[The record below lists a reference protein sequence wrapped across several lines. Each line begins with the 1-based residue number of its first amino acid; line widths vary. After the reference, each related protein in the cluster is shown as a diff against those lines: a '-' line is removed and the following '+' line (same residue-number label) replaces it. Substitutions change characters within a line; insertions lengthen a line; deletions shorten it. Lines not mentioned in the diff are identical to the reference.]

1 VESGGASTFPERS
14 INAER
19 TVWQAGAMYTPV
31 SHEPPEPM
39 RREGCTSD
47 NWTKGP
53 WNRWGFSHV
62 RELAHTARISRGDGP
77 VWEFPRRPAPLD
89 DLIVPHSSGDFALV
103 EALRATYTDAFV
115 VLHNG
120 ELVWEWYEQHVRPD
134 RPHLIMSVSKSLT
147 STLIG
152 ALVGEGLVAVDGRVE
167 HYVPA
172 LRGTAWEGAT
182 VQHLLDMSAG
192 VKFDESDYDNP
203 ESDGILIEEVSGYR
217 PRRRDGLPADT
228 AAWISGL
235 QPQGTHG
242 DRFEYRSII
251 TDVLGWV
258 AEEVTGQRFADAFSQ
273 RIWSRIGAEHDADVI
288 VDAVGFPAVEG
299 GICVTARDLA
309 RVGQLH
315 LQRGLVGGQ
324 QVLPATWTDHV
335 LQGDDTLRAHMAQEG
350 SAQGHEY
357 YRDCWW
363 VFDSARGLYAGH
375 GINGQHVYIDRSTQT
390 VIAQHS
396 TTPHAWEDDL
406 MLFGTDVVMRVLERF
421 A

>member
-1 VESGGASTFPERS
+1 
-14 INAER
+14 
-19 TVWQAGAMYTPV
+19 MYTPV
-31 SHEPPEPM
+31 SHVTPEPM

-62 RELAHTARISRGDGP
+62 RELAHTARIRRGDGP
-77 VWEFPRRPAPLD
+77 VWEFPRRPLALES
-89 DLIVPHSSGDFALV
+89 LTVPHETGPFPLVQALQ
-103 EALRATYTDAFV
+103 ATYTDAFV
-115 VLHNG
+115 VVHRG

-152 ALVGEGLVAVDGRVE
+152 ALIGEGLVSVDGAVE
-167 HYVPA
+167 QYVPA

-192 VKFDESDYDNP
+192 VRFDESDYANP
-203 ESDGILIEEVSGYR
+203 QSDGILIEEVSGYR
-217 PRRRDGLPADT
+217 PRRQEHLPTDTASWIQGLP
-228 AAWISGL
+228 
-235 QPQGTHG
+235 PQGAHG

-251 TDVLGWV
+251 TDVLGWI

-288 VDAVGFPAVEG
+288 VDAKGFPTVEG

-315 LQRGLVGGQ
+315 LQRGLVRGE
-324 QVLPATWTDHV
+324 QVLPADWTDHV
-335 LQGDDTLRAHMAQEG
+335 LQGNDTLRAHMAAAG
-350 SAQGHEY
+350 SGQGHEY
-357 YRDCWW
+357 YHDCWW

-396 TTPHAWEDDL
+396 TTPLAWDEEL
-406 MLFGTDVVMRVLERF
+406 VLFGTDVVMRVLDQF

>member
-1 VESGGASTFPERS
+1 
-14 INAER
+14 
-19 TVWQAGAMYTPV
+19 MHTPV
-31 SHEPPEPM
+31 SHQTPEPM

-47 NWTKGP
+47 NWTRAP

-62 RELAHTARISRGDGP
+62 RELTRTTRIPRGDGP
-77 VWEFPRRPAPLD
+77 VWQFPHRPLALD
-89 DLIVPHSSGDFALV
+89 RLVVPHDTGDFDLVAALQAV
-103 EALRATYTDAFV
+103 YTDAFV
-115 VLHNG
+115 VLHRG
-120 ELVWEWYEQHVRPD
+120 ELVWEWYEQHVRPE

-152 ALVGEGLVAVDGRVE
+152 ALIGEGLVSVDGMVE

-192 VKFDESDYDNP
+192 VLFDESDYDNP
-203 ESDGILIEEVSGYR
+203 RSDGILIEEVSGYR
-217 PRRRDGLPADT
+217 PLRSEGLPPDT
-228 AAWISGL
+228 GAWILGL
-235 QPQGTHG
+235 RPQGTHG

-273 RIWSRIGAEHDADVI
+273 RIWSRIGAEHDADLI
-288 VDAVGFPAVEG
+288 VDAKGFPTVEG

-315 LQRGLVGGQ
+315 LQRGNVRGE
-324 QVLPATWTDHV
+324 QVVPADWTDHV
-335 LQGDDTLRAHMAQEG
+335 LQGDDTLRAHMAAVG
-350 SAQGHEY
+350 SEQGHEY
-357 YRDCWW
+357 YHDCWW
-363 VFDSARGLYAGH
+363 VFDSERGLYAGH
-375 GINGQHVYIDRSTQT
+375 GINGQHVFIDRATQT
-390 VIAQHS
+390 VIAQQS
-396 TTPHAWEDDL
+396 TTPYPLDL
-406 MLFGTDVVMRVLERF
+406 PLLEFGTRIVMRVLEHFTR

>member
-1 VESGGASTFPERS
+1 
-14 INAER
+14 
-19 TVWQAGAMYTPV
+19 MYTPV

-217 PRRRDGLPADT
+217 PRRREGLPADT

-396 TTPHAWEDDL
+396 TTPHAWEDEL

>member
-1 VESGGASTFPERS
+1 
-14 INAER
+14 
-19 TVWQAGAMYTPV
+19 MYTPV

-217 PRRRDGLPADT
+217 PRRREGLPADT